1 MIEIRLKEA
10 MDRYQAR
17 TGERLTYAELAE
29 RTGVSRSTLESMAT
43 RPGYNASLK
52 TIDAVCSALGC
63 APGELLR
70 HVPDHLTGPT

>member
-1 MIEIRLKEA
+1 MIEIRLKQA

-43 RPGYNASLK
+43 RPAYNASLK
-52 TIDAVCSALGC
+52 TIDVVCSALEC
-63 APGELLR
+63 APCELLH
-70 HVPDHLTGPT
+70 HVPDQSMGSA